1 MGKVLVVDFHVV
13 EILFEKREAVTRRF
27 YVKKP
32 FWKNFTKFMG
42 EKTCDGVIFKVKLQ
56 VCEISDIFHHGWSLV
71 YLLLAASLYKR
82 DIG

>member
-1 MGKVLVVDFHVV
+1 
-13 EILFEKREAVTRRF
+13 
-27 YVKKP
+27 
-32 FWKNFTKFMG
+32 MG

-82 DIG
+82 DIGWSL